1 MAKES
6 RPAMPFYGKD
16 FYSDINVVLMTNAEQ
31 GMYLRL
37 LWHCWSEGSVPDD
50 TERLSRLLQ
59 VDRAEFEEESFP
71 KLRACFEAADG
82 RLVHRKI
89 ERIRAEL
96 DSFRA
101 KKSRAGKKGAEK
113 RWRE

>member
-16 FYSDINVVLMTNAEQ
+16 FYGDVNVVLMTIAEQ
-31 GMYLRL
+31 GMYLKMI
-37 LWHCWSEGSVPDD
+37 WYCWSEGSVPDD
-50 TERLSRLLQ
+50 PERLSRLFQ
-59 VDRAEFEEESFP
+59 VDRATFEKESFS

-96 DSFRA
+96 DEFRN
-101 KKSRAGKKGAEK
+101 KKKRAGKKGAEK